1 MKKKVAIALLCA
13 WWMLSA
19 GAQVDVE
26 MIGNSYREVKA
37 WIALMDE
44 SFPSEG
50 IPPEYYELT
59 VRENLPGSGPH
70 REITHMYWG
79 ELPTEDEGE
88 IYPPHFLRLATEE
101 YNYAAREFY
110 EEYLY
115 DEDGNV
121 MFIYALTP
129 DVSSDM
135 VPVYELRMWYDRN
148 RLLRFTAKKAER
160 LDYIDLETLRKASF
174 QEEFSGN
181 TIPEKFRSETDRLL
195 GRSQGLL
202 GMFKIIDNR

>member
-13 WWMLSA
+13 WWTLSA

-26 MIGNSYREVKA
+26 MIGNTYREVKA

-135 VPVYELRMWYDRN
+135 VPVYELRMWYGRN
-148 RLLRFTAKKAER
+148 RLLRFTAKKAEG

-174 QEEFSGN
+174 LEEFSGES
-181 TIPEKFRSETDRLL
+181 IPEKFRSETDRLL

>member
-1 MKKKVAIALLCA
+1 
-13 WWMLSA
+13 MLSA

-26 MIGNSYREVKA
+26 MIDNSYREVKA

-70 REITHMYWG
+70 REITRMYWG

-88 IYPPHFLRLATEE
+88 IYPPHFLRLAT
-101 YNYAAREFY
+101 

-135 VPVYELRMWYDRN
+135 VPVYELRMWYDRQH
-148 RLLRFTAKKAER
+148 LLRFTAKRAEG